1 MSSDISLE
9 RVFETLAVQPRK
21 GPGTGRVVMF
31 VAARRGEGTST
42 VVRNALKAAGTN
54 AVYGIDLDLKRNAL
68 ATEMAKDATLGPA
81 IDGRLN
87 GASFYSLAGADGRAR
102 AETTPVFSYHRVD
115 RSKVFVGAFDEKAA
129 GAGGRVL
136 LSPGQDYWNAARAG
150 GATVIVDAPAILR
163 SPVAVRM
170 AEYMDAVVLVVGSDA
185 GAAPVA
191 IAAKH
196 ELMAVGA
203 NIIGLVHTGVP
214 APILKMERLLRM
226 AS

>member
-1 MSSDISLE
+1 MSADISLD

-21 GPGTGRVVMF
+21 GPGSGRVVMF

-42 VVRNALKAAGTN
+42 IVRNALTFAGSG
-54 AVYGIDLDLKRNAL
+54 AVYGVDLDLKRNAL
-68 ATEMAKDATLGPA
+68 AAEVAKEATLGPA

-87 GASFYSLAGADGRAR
+87 GASFYSITDASGRPI
-102 AETTPVFSYHRVD
+102 AESKPAFSYHRVD
-115 RSKVFVGAFDEKAA
+115 RSKVFVGAFDDTVVP
-129 GAGGRVL
+129 GGRVL
-136 LSPGQDYWNAARAG
+136 LTPGEEYWNAARAG

-170 AEYMDAVVLVVGSDA
+170 AEYMDAVVLVVGSDP

-196 ELMAVGA
+196 QLMAAGA
-203 NIIGLVHTGVP
+203 NVIGLVHTGVP
-214 APILKMERLLRM
+214 APILKMEKLLRM